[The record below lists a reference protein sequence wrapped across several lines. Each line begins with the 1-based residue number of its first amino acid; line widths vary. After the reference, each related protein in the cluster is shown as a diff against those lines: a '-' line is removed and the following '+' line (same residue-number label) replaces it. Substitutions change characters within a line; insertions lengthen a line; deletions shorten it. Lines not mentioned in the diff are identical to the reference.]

1 MFETFQERLIML
13 SKEELASCKA
23 EEIPLRKNWWLS
35 IQNERGSEKFEAFDF
50 IKIKL
55 TSGDIEIP
63 VTSIMVRAID
73 GLVMESHSIVS
84 KLIHMN
90 IKAQEQEVA
99 DLEKEN
105 ERLKEAIGYLV
116 KVPTQSYEKE
126 LARKLADLER
136 KLAVAKSFMQK
147 LDQYLCE
154 RIIDPCGYD
163 PEAEAK
169 EDLVDTVR
177 ANSADND
184 IMLTKLRA
192 ALKEIEGN

>member
-1 MFETFQERLIML
+1 VT
-13 SKEELASCKA
+13 KEELEICKA
-23 EEIPLRKNWWLS
+23 EEVPLRKNWWLS
-35 IQNERGSEKFEAFDF
+35 IRNERGSEEFEAFDF

-90 IKAQEQEVA
+90 IQDQEQKVA

-136 KLAVAKSFMQK
+136 KLVVAKEALGFYADRESW
-147 LDQYLCE
+147 LDLNLPACCVINHSDVDRVDYQRFGL
-154 RIIDPCGYD
+154 DHYD
-163 PEAEAK
+163 DFGGK
-169 EDLVDTVR
+169 R
-177 ANSADND
+177 A
-184 IMLTKLRA
+184 RA
-192 ALKEIEGN
+192 VLKEIEGEK